1 MSNIKSHVV
10 SKSDSLRLL
19 LSRLEQVNEKV
30 LFVIDERE
38 RLVGSITD
46 GDIRRALFKYDLKSS
61 AFEICNQEPTYMSES
76 GEYFNIKN
84 NKLGL
89 IPVVNPN
96 LQITALETVSQGT
109 CPIKTMVIMAGGEG
123 RRLGNLTKKIP
134 KPMVLIKN
142 KPMLEHIIDT
152 ATRQGV
158 KNFIICVNY
167 LKEKIID
174 YFQDGQELG
183 VKIVYIKEKKQ
194 LDTAGALSLIN
205 VADLPENFFV
215 KNCDV
220 FEQVNYHNFALSHLN
235 ENRAATA
242 LAIPY
247 RHTIPFGVLEH
258 HDMRLLSISEKPEFN
273 TLVNGGMYILNRSS
287 LCELNFNEAI
297 TMPELLTLL
306 VVKQKRVGLY
316 INDGFWMDAGTPTQ
330 IGEL

>member
-1 MSNIKSHVV
+1 MSNIKSHIV

-19 LSRLEQVNEKV
+19 LSRLEQVKEKV
-30 LFVIDERE
+30 LFVVDERE

-46 GDIRRALFKYDLKSS
+46 GDIRRALFKYHQESS
-61 AFEICNQEPTYMSES
+61 ALEICNQEPTYISES
-76 GEYFNIKN
+76 GEYVNLKN
-84 NKLGL
+84 NKLDL
-89 IPVVNPN
+89 IPVVNSD
-96 LQITALETVSQGT
+96 LQITALETVNQGT
-109 CPIKTMVIMAGGEG
+109 CPIKTMVIMAGGKG
-123 RRLGNLTKKIP
+123 RRLGKLTKKVP

-158 KNFIICVNY
+158 KNFIICVNH

-183 VKIVYIKEKKQ
+183 VNIVYVEEEKK

-205 VADLPENFFV
+205 VANLPENFFV

-247 RHTIPFGVLEH
+247 RHTIWCARKSRYETF
-258 HDMRLLSISEKPEFN
+258 
-273 TLVNGGMYILNRSS
+273 
-287 LCELNFNEAI
+287 
-297 TMPELLTLL
+297 
-306 VVKQKRVGLY
+306 
-316 INDGFWMDAGTPTQ
+316 INLRKTR
-330 IGEL
+330 I